1 MRDNP
6 KIVLFALSTCNACR
20 KTKDL
25 LNRLGVDYIGADLD
39 TVDIDSR
46 NGLLEKV
53 RRYNPRETFPTLV
66 VDGGEKV
73 VIGYN
78 EEEIKEALN
87 IS

>member
-1 MRDNP
+1 MSEEPR
-6 KIVLFALSTCNACR
+6 IVLFALSTCNACR

-25 LNRLGVDYIGADLD
+25 LDGLGINYIGADLD

-46 NGLLEKV
+46 NELMEKV
-53 RRYNPRETFPTLV
+53 RKYNPRETFPTLV
-66 VDGGEKV
+66 VDGGKAV
-73 VIGYN
+73 VVGYS